1 MNTIHPPPSP
11 GGPPPPAGYSVWQR
25 SNPARG
31 IQQTCK
37 LLNLLKTILARM
49 CTFLF
54 SQLLQEQQ
62 PYSLNA
68 NRDGFLITFAQPKLY
83 LSPSVA
89 TLPWR
94 TSAEYSSLHTCSA
107 TDPTLKTLSASQLF
121 TLKLRNPPCLPLAPQ
136 ASRSTAGSSSGF
148 TAAWWTA
155 YWVMTPFVVGEEN
168 NCWKFNRFYSQ
179 FFPAWLTSLLK
190 WL

>member
-121 TLKLRNPPCLPLAPQ
+121 TLKLRNPPCLPLAPPPKPPGAQ
-136 ASRSTAGSSSGF
+136 LAPHQVLLQLDEQPIGLWLHLLWERKTTVENSIVSTANSF
-148 TAAWWTA
+148 QLDWRL
-155 YWVMTPFVVGEEN
+155 Y
-168 NCWKFNRFYSQ
+168 
-179 FFPAWLTSLLK
+179 
-190 WL
+190 